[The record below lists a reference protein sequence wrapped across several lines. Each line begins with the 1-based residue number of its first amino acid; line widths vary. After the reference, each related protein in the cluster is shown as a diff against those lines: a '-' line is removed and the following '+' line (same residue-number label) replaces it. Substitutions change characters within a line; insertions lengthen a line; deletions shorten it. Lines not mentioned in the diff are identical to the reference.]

1 MNIEQTLEPEVL
13 EFAERWVGRWNAHDV
28 EGILALVTEDV
39 TWEDPSIDGTA
50 HGLAAARRYIERLF
64 HAFPDIAWAMP
75 MGLFISPDDDDE
87 LLKVGQPWAC
97 RGTALGKIDPPGF
110 APTGKPFALE
120 GFDVW
125 ELRRGEGR
133 LSRVVSYY
141 DALEFA
147 RRIGLMPAR
156 ASAGERALVGL
167 QRLRARIGG
176 RRRR

>member
-1 MNIEQTLEPEVL
+1 MSLHALADPGPVEERGITIRNVPKSRERPPEGTRATSSRRARVR
-13 EFAERWVGRWNAHDV
+13 ERWVGRGIRRRN
-28 EGILALVTEDV
+28 GILALVTEDV

-125 ELRRGEGR
+125 SFG
-133 LSRVVSYY
+133 V
-141 DALEFA
+141 AK
-147 RRIGLMPAR
+147 
-156 ASAGERALVGL
+156 AG
-167 QRLRARIGG
+167 
-176 RRRR
+176 